1 MIIEKKQKQALNAIH
16 RILVLARFMAY
27 QNEPTTKIAK
37 VLDYAEILPTLISA
51 DEDRTEEFRT
61 HLQGFASEFPAG
73 LGILQEFNQG
83 DMKT

>member
-1 MIIEKKQKQALNAIH
+1 MIIAKKQKQALHAIH

-37 VLDYAEILPTLISA
+37 VLDYAEILPTLIST

-61 HLQGFASEFPAG
+61 HIQGLASESPAG
-73 LGILQEFNQG
+73 VGILQEF
-83 DMKT
+83 DK